1 MTTTNDIIFTDPE
14 TDMYG
19 GRQMNKIDITV
30 KPAFIAEQSDPEKN
44 HYVFSY
50 TVTIRNNGSTPA
62 KLLARHWV
70 ITDGDGLI
78 QEVKGEGVIGEQP
91 HLHPGEGFQ
100 YTSGTFMNTPF
111 GTMHGSYQMIADSG
125 EKFDAQIP
133 SFQLAAPNTLH

>member
-1 MTTTNDIIFTDPE
+1 
-14 TDMYG
+14 
-19 GRQMNKIDITV
+19 MNKIDIKV
-30 KPAFIAEQSDPEKN
+30 QPAFIAEQSDPANN

-62 KLLARHWV
+62 KLLTRHWI

-78 QEVKGEGVIGEQP
+78 QEVRGDGVIGEQP
-91 HLHPGEGFQ
+91 HLQPGEGFQ

-111 GTMHGSYQMIADSG
+111 GTMHGSYQMITDSG